1 MRPGRPVLRCWS
13 RPACGS
19 RRLPT
24 LARSRPQG
32 AAENG
37 GAKQQ
42 RMPTAAL
49 GRVAHRRPQKTAT
62 LAFCFLVDVA
72 KARLHRA
79 RSGIQWAMATVQSAS
94 QLRRLVQLTEITRA
108 FRARF
113 PDGPQQRIGLAEV
126 ARLCTSLVSSGAC
139 RDCHDV
145 RDDILTIACLWDLA
159 SDALE
164 EQSDELLAAL
174 TDFIA
179 EQGHGQRLRQ

>member
-13 RPACGS
+13 HPACGS
-19 RRLPT
+19 RRLP
-24 LARSRPQG
+24 ARVRSRPQG

-37 GAKQQ
+37 GQNSKECRQ
-42 RMPTAAL
+42 RPWAGSGIAA
-49 GRVAHRRPQKTAT
+49 RKKTAT

-72 KARLHRA
+72 KARLRRA
-79 RSGIQWAMATVQSAS
+79 WSGIQCAMATVQSAS

-126 ARLCTSLVSSGAC
+126 ARLCKSLVSSGAC

-159 SDALE
+159 SDTLE

-174 TDFIA
+174 TAFIA